1 MITFDFDFSALS
13 GKLDGIT
20 KAVDEGIRPAAQA
33 GAQVFYEEARSRA
46 PVGTKPEH
54 YFYGTAAKKAPKG
67 SKKALAYK
75 FNRGNLKK
83 SIYQFYNKRLSTPK
97 RAVYSISWNHQ
108 EAPYGAMVEY
118 GTSNAPAQPFLR
130 PAFDAVND
138 RAQKVVDSYIA
149 FFVREATK

>member
-1 MITFDFDFSALS
+1 MISAEFDFKGVSDQ
-13 GKLDGIT
+13 LDNIT
-20 KAVDEGIRPAAQA
+20 KAVDDSIRAATQA
-33 GAQVFYEEARSRA
+33 GAQVFYEEARNRT
-46 PVGTKPEH
+46 PVGIKQEH

-75 FNRGNLKK
+75 FTRGNLKK

-97 RAVYSISWNHQ
+97 KAVYSISWNHQ

-118 GTSNAPAQPFLR
+118 GTSNAPARPFLR
-130 PAFDAVND
+130 PTFDAVKD

-149 FFVREATK
+149 FAVGDANK